1 MSDNALFKFFWAIYA
16 ATHFFLSIS
25 RGSDSITV
33 SSNKNI
39 QGAIFTSEI
48 AILPDPSN
56 FNSTVL
62 LTRIVH
68 MCLYAGYILAIM
80 AMRLLFRVRF
90 VKKRYFCLYP

>member
-1 MSDNALFKFFWAIYA
+1 MITLTLQIFLGHLCCNSFFPQYL
-16 ATHFFLSIS
+16 T
-25 RGSDSITV
+25 DSITV

-80 AMRLLFRVRF
+80 AMRALFRVRF